1 MTEADRK
8 LRASAVL
15 HVLSPAPRPWNI
27 CGAWNIAVRTR
38 GVFTHRADFSEARVR
53 RKGPGAHER
62 FYLLR
67 I

>member
-8 LRASAVL
+8 LRATPL

-27 CGAWNIAVRTR
+27 CGAWNIAVRTSPL
-38 GVFTHRADFSEARVR
+38 FTHRDYFQKPACVERGLVR
-53 RKGPGAHER
+53 TGGS
-62 FYLLR
+62 YLLR

>member
-8 LRASAVL
+8 LRATPL